1 MSTPRTTVTVDSVSM
16 PSDLADTIKRLEAL
30 GVLTRTATHDLNNH
44 MAAILSFAELVLE
57 ALPVDHPLRAD
68 VEEIRTA
75 GFRAVARTR
84 ELNRLARQLTPT
96 GAPHGRAA

>member
-1 MSTPRTTVTVDSVSM
+1 MQ
-16 PSDLADTIKRLEAL
+16 SDLVETIKRLEAL
-30 GVLTRTATHDLNNH
+30 GLLARTATHDLNNH
-44 MAAILSFAELVLE
+44 MAAILSVAELVLE

-96 GAPHGRAA
+96 GTPYDRAA

>member
-1 MSTPRTTVTVDSVSM
+1 MLQA
-16 PSDLADTIKRLEAL
+16 SDLVEATKRLEAI
-30 GVLTRTATHDLNNH
+30 GVLTRSATHDLNNH

-57 ALPVDHPLRAD
+57 ALPEDHPLRAD

-84 ELNRLARQLTPT
+84 ELDRVARQL
-96 GAPHGRAA
+96 APVGRAA

>member
-1 MSTPRTTVTVDSVSM
+1 MVPASELTEAV
-16 PSDLADTIKRLEAL
+16 KRLEAMS
-30 GVLTRTATHDLNNH
+30 VLTRSATHDLNNH

-57 ALPVDHPLRAD
+57 ALPEDHPLRAD

-84 ELNRLARQLTPT
+84 ELDRLARQLTP
-96 GAPHGRAA
+96 AARAA